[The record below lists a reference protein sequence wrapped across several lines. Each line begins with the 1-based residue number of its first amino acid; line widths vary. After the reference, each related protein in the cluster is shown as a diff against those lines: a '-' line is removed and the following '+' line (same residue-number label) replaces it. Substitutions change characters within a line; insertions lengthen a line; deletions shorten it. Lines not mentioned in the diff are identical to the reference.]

1 MTARRYAAIFVC
13 TVLMA
18 TVLPV
23 VADESDQAAAAW
35 AEAAAPGPVHALFAG
50 HGGDWTI
57 TAKSWMVP
65 GADPIVSES
74 ESQAEMILGG
84 RFLDE
89 RLVGTVMGQPFEG
102 RGLTG
107 YDNST
112 HVATS
117 IWMDNLG
124 TVMVVMTGVYEKP
137 GEPMELFGEMVDPA
151 SGSILK
157 VRTVTNFTGDDAHSM
172 EYFMTVPGMDEIKS
186 MELIYKRK

>member
-102 RGLTG
+102 LGVFG
-107 YDNST
+107 YDNFLNEVVWSRTADAPNVKKLEPLYFST
-112 HVATS
+112 VA
-117 IWMDNLG
+117 
-124 TVMVVMTGVYEKP
+124 
-137 GEPMELFGEMVDPA
+137 
-151 SGSILK
+151 
-157 VRTVTNFTGDDAHSM
+157 
-172 EYFMTVPGMDEIKS
+172 EIRRMLEEAERRIRALERS
-186 MELIYKRK
+186 R